1 MNPYPPFAAREALT
15 PFAVCAFASCT
26 PFVFVLFLSCL
37 LISSTTVRAQQW
49 KPIDPS
55 HLALNAPAVEK
66 DADAEAIF
74 WEVYLKDEWDGS
86 YARQVLSHY
95 LRIKIFNDRGIEKH
109 GKVDLLYFGKVN
121 IRDIAARTIKPDGTI
136 VELKKDSIFDREIV
150 RLSGLK
156 FKSKSFAMPAVEPG
170 SIIEYRWNEQR
181 PFSLYTRLQFQRE
194 IPVQSVKYYI
204 KPLSDIELAMRS
216 VTFHAQ
222 ATSFTKEKDGYV
234 STGQTNVPAFV
245 EEPRMPPEDQVRSWM
260 LLYYSKNEKI
270 VPAKFWKEYGKS
282 VYDSNKGLLKV
293 NDEIRKAAADV
304 IGEAPSPEQKLE
316 RILAFCRT
324 RIKNVHDDMTTLSDE
339 ERKKLKENRSPADT
353 IKRGYGHGKDIDLLF
368 AAMAMAAGFEAR
380 IINLPDR
387 NDIFFDP
394 NIADD
399 YFLNVYDIAVKVGE
413 EWRFFDPSSRYVP
426 LGMLRWQQEGQ
437 PALVADP
444 KEPVFINTPISPA
457 EKSLQKRSAKLHLR
471 EDGTLEGEVRI
482 EYTGHFAA
490 INKENHDEESASERE
505 EHVRQT
511 VQSRLGNVD
520 VTDIKLEEVTDPFK
534 PLIYSYK
541 VRVPGFAERTGKR
554 IFLQPAFFQKGI
566 GPLFPTSDRR
576 HDIYFH
582 FPWMEEDNVT
592 IDLPDG
598 FALDNA
604 ESPASF
610 NLGEVGR
617 YEVNLAITQDKK
629 TLVYKRNLKF
639 SGLVFPKTTYQ
650 ALKRAFDT
658 MHQQDNHAVTLKQD
672 VAAAVKQ

>member
-1 MNPYPPFAAREALT
+1 MNLHPPFARR
-15 PFAVCAFASCT
+15 V
-26 PFVFVLFLSCL
+26 PFVRLLLLTVLFLS
-37 LISSTTVRAQQW
+37 SMTAHAQQW

-55 HLALNAPAVEK
+55 HLALKAPTVEK

-74 WEVYLKDEWDGS
+74 WEVYLKDEWDGD
-86 YARQVLSHY
+86 YPRKVLSHY
-95 LRIKIFNDRGIEKH
+95 IRIKIFNERGIEKH
-109 GKVDLLYFGKVN
+109 GKIDIPYFSQIN

-181 PFSLYTRLQFQRE
+181 PFNFYTRLHFQRE

-204 KPLSDIELAMRS
+204 KPLSNIEMGMRS
-216 VTFHAQ
+216 ITFHAQ
-222 ATSFTKEKDGYV
+222 ATAFTKEKDGYV
-234 STGQTNVPAFV
+234 STGQTNVPAFL

-260 LLYYSKNEKI
+260 LLYYSKSDKI
-270 VPAKFWKEYGKS
+270 EPDKFWKEYGKS
-282 VYDSNKGLLKV
+282 VYESNKGLLKV
-293 NDEIRKAAADV
+293 NDEVRKAATAALGD
-304 IGEAPSPEQKLE
+304 ASTAEQKLE
-316 RILAFCRT
+316 RILTFCRT
-324 RIKNVHDDMTTLSDE
+324 QIKNVNDDTTTLSDE

-353 IKRGYGHGKDIDLLF
+353 LKRGYGHGKDIDLLF
-368 AAMAMAAGFEAR
+368 AALAMAAGFEAR

-394 NIADD
+394 NVADD

-413 EWRFFDPSSRYVP
+413 EWKFFDPSSRYVS

-437 PALVADP
+437 PALIADP
-444 KEPVFINTPISPA
+444 KEPTFVKTPLSPA
-457 EKSLQKRSAKLHLR
+457 EKSLQKRTAKMRLL
-471 EDGTLEGEVRI
+471 EDGTLEGEARI

-490 INKENHDEESASERE
+490 DRKEYHDEESASERE
-505 EHVRQT
+505 EQVRQT
-511 VQSRLGNVD
+511 VQSRLGNIE
-520 VTDIKLEEVTDPFK
+520 VTDIKLEDVTDPFK
-534 PLIYSYK
+534 PLVYSYK

-554 IFLQPAFFQKGI
+554 LFLQPAFFQKGI
-566 GPLFPTSDRR
+566 GPLFPTSNRR

-582 FPWMEEDNVT
+582 FPWMEDDDVT
-592 IDLPDG
+592 IELPEG

-610 NLGEVGR
+610 NFGEVGK
-617 YEVNLAITQDKK
+617 YEVNLGITKDKK
-629 TLVYKRNLKF
+629 ALVYKRKLKF
-639 SGLVFPKTTYQ
+639 SGLIFPKSSYEN
-650 ALKRAFDT
+650 LKKVFDS

-672 VAAAVKQ
+672 VSAAVKQ